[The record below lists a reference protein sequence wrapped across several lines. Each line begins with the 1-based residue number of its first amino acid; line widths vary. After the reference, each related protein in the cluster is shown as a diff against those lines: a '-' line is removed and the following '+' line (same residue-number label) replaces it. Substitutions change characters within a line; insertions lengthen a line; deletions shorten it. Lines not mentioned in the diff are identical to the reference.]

1 MVPNVGADD
10 THENGVA
17 EEVPAAPPAAV
28 TQADA
33 PIQTPAPKEAHVLN
47 CQFSQ
52 WQPLFKHCTPRSV
65 VLDLPEDVVRYLQE
79 DGVVLPKGFEMSCG
93 QGVQD
98 DSDDEVDWGNDDN
111 DDDDCR
117 PDFPGLHTLLTD
129 AIASLGGA
137 VFPKL
142 NWSCPKDAAWVNGGS
157 LKCSLPGDVLCLLK
171 SSTFISHDLHHA
183 FDACPD
189 ATVSRPGTFTLV
201 LRKWCNLHPSM
212 LFRCFVRERRLV
224 GVSQR
229 DCTSY
234 YGFLVEEADRLSG
247 LLEDFFAAEVC
258 KKFPDPDCVADVY
271 VDNRSRV
278 WLLDINPFSAVTD
291 SLLFD
296 WSEDALAAPLPPA
309 APTPPAQ
316 DGETLPPGV
325 FLRVHF
331 DPAPP
336 GPPPPGED
344 SAGPPALAEADAEAR
359 AAGGE
364 NGSSAGEVG
373 EARRGEPRNV
383 PSNILA
389 GATGFTLG
397 GGEGRGFELR
407 CVPSNLHMVPDPMG
421 RYRGPA
427 DVGMGTLM
435 GGGTG
440 GSGGLALEDLIESC
454 RLAGDDG

>member
-1 MVPNVGADD
+1 MVPNVGTDKK
-10 THENGVA
+10 HEAVVEGPD
-17 EEVPAAPPAAV
+17 PAAPPAEAEA
-28 TQADA
+28 TDA
-33 PIQTPAPKEAHVLN
+33 PVQTPAPSEKHVLN
-47 CQFSQ
+47 CQFGQ

-93 QGVQD
+93 QGLQG
-98 DSDDEVDWGNDDN
+98 DSDDEVDWGNEEEEDGDDDN
-111 DDDDCR
+111 R
-117 PDFPGLHTLLTD
+117 PDFPGLHTQLSE

-171 SSTFISHDLHHA
+171 SSTFISHDLSHA
-183 FDACPD
+183 FDACND

-212 LFRCFVRERRLV
+212 LFRCFVRDRRLV
-224 GVSQR
+224 GVCQR

-258 KKFPDPDCVADVY
+258 KKFPDPECVADVY

-309 APTPPAQ
+309 APQEEEEEEEA
-316 DGETLPPGV
+316 LPPGV
-325 FLRVHF
+325 FVRVHF

-336 GPPPPGED
+336 SLPPPTGGD
-344 SAGPPALAEADAEAR
+344 SAGDLAAVAAAEAVATAAESNPKNSACC
-359 AAGGE
+359 AGG
-364 NGSSAGEVG
+364 AGEVG
-373 EARRGEPRNV
+373 QPGNL
-383 PSNILA
+383 LA
-389 GATGFTLG
+389 GATGFTLA

-407 CVPSNLHMVPDPMG
+407 CVPSSLHMVPDPMG

-435 GGGTG
+435 CGTG
-440 GSGGLALEDLIESC
+440 GSGGLELEDLIESC
-454 RLAGDDG
+454 RLADKES